1 VTTSFQD
8 IPVLERADFDSIR
21 RILGAACGIKLNEGK
36 AELVRSRLAS
46 RLRALG
52 LTSFRAY
59 VERLGTDARGA
70 EQTLL
75 VNALSTNTTRFFREP
90 HHFEILRQH
99 LIPRWAGA
107 GEPLRIW
114 SAGCSSGQEAYS
126 IAMTLARHGGRP
138 DWDRRILATDIST
151 KVLREGR
158 EAAYANEQLE
168 GLSPEMRKCY
178 LEETGA
184 PGTLRVREVV
194 RSMVSFG
201 RLNFLA
207 KTWPMKGKFQAI
219 FCRNALI
226 YFDRALQLQLLER
239 FTELLT
245 ADGVLFLG
253 HSESVPAS
261 STTLRAVGPTTY
273 QRQP

>member
-1 VTTSFQD
+1 MTGSIQD
-8 IPVLERADFDSIR
+8 VPVLERADFDAIR
-21 RILGAACGIKLNEGK
+21 RVLGSACGIKLNEGK
-36 AELVRSRLAS
+36 SELVRSRLAS

-59 VERLGTDARGA
+59 VERLGSDPQGA

-90 HHFEILRQH
+90 HHFEILREQ
-99 LIPRWAGA
+99 LIPRWAAA
-107 GEPLRIW
+107 GQPLRIW

-126 IAMTLARHGGRP
+126 IAMTLARYGGRP
-138 DWDRRILATDIST
+138 DWDRRILATDVST

-158 EAAYANEQLE
+158 EAAYANEQLQ
-168 GLSPEMRKCY
+168 GLPPEMRKAY
-178 LEETGA
+178 LEETKVPGA
-184 PGTLRVREVV
+184 LRVRDSI
-194 RSMVSFG
+194 RAMVSFG

-226 YFDRALQLQLLER
+226 YFDRALQLQLLDR
-239 FTELLT
+239 FTQLLVP
-245 ADGVLFLG
+245 DGVLFLG
-253 HSESVPAS
+253 HSESVPPS
-261 STTLRAVGPTTY
+261 SATLRAVGPTTY
-273 QRQP
+273 QRQR